1 MNVSSGDRTL
11 KNKGIQIVSVFTIV
25 LAVTL
30 LAHTQAFAQDGPVA
44 RITFPTR
51 GQTLSGNI
59 TIQGTATS
67 PSFARYT
74 ISYALEPDLAAWT
87 DINGAAQPQANG
99 MLAVW
104 NTRPIADGTYAI
116 RLQVVNSDGSTNE
129 AIVRELTLA
138 NGQATG
144 ATQAET
150 GVALTDTTALTSTA
164 GATNTTSIA
173 GIDTT
178 GLSTLNLSDIP
189 RSFIN
194 GTRYALYAFAALGA
208 YLLLKKIIG
217 LLIKRASHKPVDY
230 GR

>member
-1 MNVSSGDRTL
+1 M
-11 KNKGIQIVSVFTIV
+11 KNKGIQIVSAFTIV
-25 LAVTL
+25 LAITL
-30 LAHTQAFAQDGPVA
+30 LAHTQALAQDGPVA

-51 GQTLSGNI
+51 GQALSGNI

-74 ISYALEPDLAAWT
+74 VSYALEPDLAAWT

-104 NTRPIADGTYAI
+104 NTRPVADGTYAL
-116 RLQVVNSDGSTNE
+116 RLQVVNSDGSTSE

-144 ATQAET
+144 ATGAEA
-150 GVALTDTTALTSTA
+150 GVVLTDTSGTSLTSTT
-164 GATNTTSIA
+164 GTTNTTSIA

-189 RSFIN
+189 RSFIK
-194 GTRYALYAFAALGA
+194 GAQYALYAFAALGA
-208 YLLLKKIIG
+208 YLLLKKIIA
-217 LLIKRASHKPVDY
+217 LWIKRASHKPVDY

>member
-1 MNVSSGDRTL
+1 M
-11 KNKGIQIVSVFTIV
+11 KNKGIQIASVFAIV
-25 LAVTL
+25 LAITL
-30 LAHTQAFAQDGPVA
+30 LAHTQALAQDGPVA
-44 RITFPTR
+44 RITLPSR
-51 GQTLSGNI
+51 GQKLSGNV

-67 PSFARYT
+67 PSFVRYT

-87 DINGAAQPQANG
+87 DINGAVQPQANG

-104 NTRPIADGTYAI
+104 NTRPIPDGTYAI
-116 RLQVVNSDGSTNE
+116 RLQVVNSDGSTSE
-129 AIVRELTLA
+129 TIVRELTLA

-144 ATQAET
+144 GTET
-150 GVALTDTTALTSTA
+150 GVGVAVTDTTSAALTST
-164 GATNTTSIA
+164 TSTTSTSSIA

-189 RSFIN
+189 RSFIK
-194 GTRYALYAFAALGA
+194 GARYALYAFAALGA

-217 LLIKRASHKPVDY
+217 LLIKKASHKPVDY